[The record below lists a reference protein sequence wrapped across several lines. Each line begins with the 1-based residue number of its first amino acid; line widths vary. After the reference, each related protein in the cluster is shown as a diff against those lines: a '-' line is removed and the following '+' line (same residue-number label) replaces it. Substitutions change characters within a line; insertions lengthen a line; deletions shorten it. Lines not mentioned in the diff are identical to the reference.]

1 MTRGRT
7 LTVILIAGAL
17 CGLARQAAA
26 QPPAPA
32 APAVSSQTFAPLTAK
47 LRGDESLTVTD
58 VNGQRFKGRL
68 TRISADQLT
77 VLSRERSRTFR
88 VSDVDRIEKRDTIL
102 NGLGIGAAAG
112 ALTAMLVVTNDC
124 GADSECGFYE
134 SIAFYPLF
142 GGGGAA
148 IGAVVDA
155 LITKTLFTRTS
166 GAVHLAVQPMP
177 RGAALQV
184 RMTF

>member
-1 MTRGRT
+1 MTCGRS
-7 LTVILIAGAL
+7 LTVVLIAGVL

-26 QPPAPA
+26 QTPATA
-32 APAVSSQTFAPLTAK
+32 APAISSQTFAPLTST

-77 VLSRERSRTFR
+77 VLGRERSRTFR
-88 VSDVDRIEKRDTIL
+88 VSDVDRIDKRDTIL

-112 ALTAMLVVTNDC
+112 AVTAMLVVTHDC

-166 GAVHLAVQPMP
+166 SAVHLTVQPMP
-177 RGAALQV
+177 RGAAV
-184 RMTF
+184 RMRMTF

>member
-1 MTRGRT
+1 MEEAHERGRT
-7 LTVILIAGAL
+7 DTHPDRGSTLEWPTGSSTGAR
-17 CGLARQAAA
+17 GK
-26 QPPAPA
+26 PP
-32 APAVSSQTFAPLTAK
+32 VSSQTFDASAK
-47 LRGDESLTVTD
+47 LSGDESLTVTD
-58 VNGQRFKGRL
+58 VNGQRFKAHY
-68 TRISADQLT
+68 ADQFRS
-77 VLSRERSRTFR
+77 VDRPRRERSRTFR
-88 VSDVDRIEKRDTIL
+88 VVTSIASKARHHPPSRHRRGGGRRDGDASGHARL
-102 NGLGIGAAAG
+102 R
-112 ALTAMLVVTNDC
+112 
-124 GADSECGFYE
+124 CGFRVRVLR

-177 RGAALQV
+177 RGAAVQM